1 MVKNKFSSIEKIQF
15 PRMKKVFQ
23 VSQEVEVSVPLKV
36 GVPQKLYPLDKLQE
50 LLMARIHDELMI
62 PYEDLEV
69 TAETLGVNY
78 DINGASH
85 EYCKKHRFA
94 ISKALTYMHGRDP
107 RVIHHDIKPSN
118 IMMCLTRYHDTHL
131 PISTLFYVQFTGIHD
146 HLKACVAVSGV
157 FLAVAEKHIVSKNL
171 VIGVQV
177 GNDTFHS
184 SLDVRELELNAYFD
198 IVCPNLTH
206 KYIVVRCNASFSYS
220 TSHAALLY
228 KTEPNGVILSAVSE
242 NRPIVNV
249 MPRRSNERMTI
260 VSCLAPG
267 HGNPRLL
274 PHWIRYERTIGV
286 SHVHVI
292 ADQSFVESGAL
303 NTSVVK
309 RALETGFLS
318 IAIWPRRFTS
328 WQVFYREQ
336 LLAYQDCVHLFQGL
350 YDYVFPHD
358 ADDFFVPLIA
368 GAKLDYYVNTYCTKG
383 TCSFQWEEITPPYS
397 GLTGMIGRDGNV
409 TDKVAAKHSRKTRE
423 ANKCIHRLEDTF
435 EVGIHGP
442 AMDILCCMTTY
453 VPATAAYVSHIRY

>member
-1 MVKNKFSSIEKIQF
+1 MRLRKYKSYLWHSGMGSSMLITTVLVLAAFCTCVTTILFGTRLLQVGFAIE
-15 PRMKKVFQ
+15 
-23 VSQEVEVSVPLKV
+23 
-36 GVPQKLYPLDKLQE
+36 
-50 LLMARIHDELMI
+50 I
-62 PYEDLEV
+62 PEYV
-69 TAETLGVNY
+69 TTTEFDDINDTECDTLGPHYVKPP
-78 DINGASH
+78 
-85 EYCKKHRFA
+85 EYGVSCGFVDVPNEVPRHSSTDKHVVLR
-94 ISKALTYMHGRDP
+94 SVYWDP
-107 RVIHHDIKPSN
+107 RPFKS
-118 IMMCLTRYHDTHL
+118 LRGG
-131 PISTLFYVQFTGIHD
+131 FW
-146 HLKACVAVSGV
+146 V

-368 GAKLDYYVNTYCTKG
+368 GAKLNYYVNTYCTKG

>member
-1 MVKNKFSSIEKIQF
+1 MRLRKYKSYIRHSGIGSSMLITTVLVLAAFCTCVTTILF
-15 PRMKKVFQ
+15 GVRLLH
-23 VSQEVEVSVPLKV
+23 VELAM
-36 GVPQKLYPLDKLQE
+36 E
-50 LLMARIHDELMI
+50 I
-62 PYEDLEV
+62 PEYV
-69 TAETLGVNY
+69 TTTEFDDTESDTLGPHYVKPP
-78 DINGASH
+78 
-85 EYCKKHRFA
+85 EYGVSCGFVDVPNEVLRHSSTDKHVVLRSVYWDQRRGFW
-94 ISKALTYMHGRDP
+94 
-107 RVIHHDIKPSN
+107 
-118 IMMCLTRYHDTHL
+118 
-131 PISTLFYVQFTGIHD
+131 
-146 HLKACVAVSGV
+146 V
-157 FLAVAEKHIVSKNL
+157 FLAVAEKHIISKNL
-171 VIGVQV
+171 IIGVQV
-177 GNDTFHS
+177 GDDTFNS
-184 SLDVRELELNAYFD
+184 SLDVRELELNSYFD
-198 IVCPNLTH
+198 LVCPNLTH
-206 KYIVVRCNASFSYS
+206 KYIVVRCSAPFSYS
-220 TSHAALLY
+220 PSHAAILY
-228 KTEPNGVILSAVSE
+228 KTEPNGMILSAVSE

-249 MPRRSNERMTI
+249 MPRRSNERKTI

-286 SHVHVI
+286 SHIHVI

-336 LLAYQDCVHLFQGL
+336 LLAYQDCVHRFQGL

-358 ADDFFVPLIA
+358 ADDFFVPLIP
-368 GAKLDYYVNTYCTKG
+368 GAKLDYYVNKYCTKG

-423 ANKCIHRLEDTF
+423 ANRCIHRLEDTF
-435 EVGIHGP
+435 EIGIHGP

>member
-1 MVKNKFSSIEKIQF
+1 MRLRKYKYLWHSGMGSSMLITTVLVLAAFCTCVTTILLGVRLLHVGLAIE
-15 PRMKKVFQ
+15 
-23 VSQEVEVSVPLKV
+23 
-36 GVPQKLYPLDKLQE
+36 
-50 LLMARIHDELMI
+50 I
-62 PYEDLEV
+62 PEHV
-69 TAETLGVNY
+69 TTTEFDDINDTESDTLGPHYVKPSEY
-78 DINGASH
+78 GACGFVDVPNEVPRYSSTD
-85 EYCKKHRFA
+85 KHVVLR
-94 ISKALTYMHGRDP
+94 SVYWDP
-107 RVIHHDIKPSN
+107 RPFKS
-118 IMMCLTRYHDTHL
+118 LRRG
-131 PISTLFYVQFTGIHD
+131 FW
-146 HLKACVAVSGV
+146 V

-177 GNDTFHS
+177 DNDTFHS

-198 IVCPNLTH
+198 LVCPNLTH
-206 KYIVVRCNASFSYS
+206 KYIVVRCSAPFSYS
-220 TSHAALLY
+220 PSHAALLY

-242 NRPIVNV
+242 NPPTVNV
-249 MPRRSNERMTI
+249 MPQRSNERKTI

-267 HGNPRLL
+267 YGNPRLL

-286 SHVHVI
+286 SHIHVI

-318 IAIWPRRFTS
+318 IAIWPRRFTG

-336 LLAYQDCVHLFQGL
+336 LLAYQDCVHRFQGL

-358 ADDFFVPLIA
+358 ADDFFVPLIP
-368 GAKLDYYVNTYCTKG
+368 GAKLDYYVNKYCTKR
-383 TCSFQWEEITPPYS
+383 TCSFQWEEITPPNS

-453 VPATAAYVSHIRY
+453 VPTTAAYVSHIRY